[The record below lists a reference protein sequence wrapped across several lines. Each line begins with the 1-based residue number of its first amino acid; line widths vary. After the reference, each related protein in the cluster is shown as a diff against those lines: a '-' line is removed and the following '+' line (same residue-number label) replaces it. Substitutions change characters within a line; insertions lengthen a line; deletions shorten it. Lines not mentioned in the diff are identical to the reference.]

1 MMMLKCREVSRLVAS
16 DDVVDL
22 GLFKRLE
29 LRLHLMMCRHCS
41 GYAAQIR
48 GLGDGAREV
57 ADRETCL
64 PERLDEIERKI
75 IDRTQHTDH

>member
-22 GLFKRLE
+22 GFFKRLE
-29 LRLHLMMCRHCS
+29 LRLHLMMCRHCA

-48 GLGDGAREV
+48 SLGDGARKIAEH
-57 ADRETCL
+57 ETCP
-64 PERLDEIERKI
+64 PERLEEIEREI
-75 IDRTQHTDH
+75 IEHTRHTDH